1 VATDIFRKVSL
12 ERLSSPEQLDRTLTV
27 TPTRSWIALLA
38 VLLLLG
44 LTVAWGFEGVV
55 STTSFGQG
63 VIVRSGGVLN
73 VVSAGS
79 GVVTEMHVK
88 VGDRIHRNQVIA
100 QVAQPDLTERIQAIR
115 ENIGELQR
123 QREVGRQIRAESVKL
138 QVDSIA
144 RLRENA
150 KRDIQALEDQS
161 KLVAEQ
167 IPVEAELLAKG
178 LITRQQTFAAKQKL
192 VDLESQVAAQNAQL
206 KQFDAQQY
214 SIESSPVEADIEM
227 QSRIADL
234 QRTEG
239 GLQQQLELAGKVV
252 SPYNGEVIEL
262 QVVPG
267 STVSAGVP
275 LLSLQ
280 PDLDQLE
287 VLVYVP
293 SAKAKEIRAGMDA
306 QISPT
311 TVRREEYG
319 FLRAKVVSVA
329 DYPATPAALMR
340 NFQNETL
347 VKSLLG
353 EGPITELLVSLQ
365 PDPKSSSK
373 FLWSSPLGPPV
384 TLSSGTL
391 CNAQI
396 ITRQQRPVSL
406 VIPYFKE
413 KLGVN

>member
-115 ENIGELQR
+115 ENVGELER

-150 KRDIQALEDQS
+150 KRDIQALQDQS

-234 QRTEG
+234 QRTQG
-239 GLQQQLELAGKVV
+239 VLQQQLELAGKVV

-365 PDPKSSSK
+365 PDSKSSSK

>member
-100 QVAQPDLTERIQAIR
+100 HVAQPDLTERIQAIR

-150 KRDIQALEDQS
+150 KRDIQALQDQS

-239 GLQQQLELAGKVV
+239 VLQQQLELAGKVV

-306 QISPT
+306 QVSPT

>member
-44 LTVAWGFEGVV
+44 LAVAWGFEGVV

-79 GVVTEMHVK
+79 GVVTEMRVK
-88 VGDRIHRNQVIA
+88 VGDRIHRNQLVA

-115 ENIGELQR
+115 ENISELQR
-123 QREVGRQIRAESVKL
+123 QREVARQIRAESVKL

-150 KRDIQALEDQS
+150 KRDIQALQDQS
-161 KLVAEQ
+161 KLVSQQ

-206 KQFDAQQY
+206 KQLDAQQY
-214 SIESSPVEADIEM
+214 SIESGPVEADIEM
-227 QSRIADL
+227 QSRITDL
-234 QRTEG
+234 QRTLG
-239 GLQQQLELAGKVV
+239 VFQQQLELAGKVL

-287 VLVYVP
+287 VLVYIP
-293 SAKAKEIRAGMDA
+293 SAKAKEIHAGMDA

-319 FLRAKVVSVA
+319 FLRGKVVSVA
-329 DYPATPAALMR
+329 NYPATPAALMR

-347 VKSLLG
+347 VKSLIG

-365 PDPKSSSK
+365 PDPKRPGK
-373 FLWSSPLGPPV
+373 FLWSSPLGPPI

-413 KLGVN
+413 NLGVN